1 MIKHVTLF
9 QLRNDKSLREP
20 SSVPGP
26 KASFVSRYGK
36 EPFTIRYWSSNAP
49 DLTYST
55 SSVAAPV
62 AYWDSSTDSA
72 SSYYTYSTQTSTTGG
87 SYYGDY

>member
-9 QLRNDKSLREP
+9 QLRNDKSLKEP
-20 SSVPGP
+20 SSVP
-26 KASFVSRYGK
+26 KESFIGRYGK
-36 EPFTIRYWSSNAP
+36 EPFTIKYWTSKAP
-49 DLTYST
+49 DITYST

-72 SSYYTYSTQTSTTGG
+72 ASYYTYSIDTSTTGG